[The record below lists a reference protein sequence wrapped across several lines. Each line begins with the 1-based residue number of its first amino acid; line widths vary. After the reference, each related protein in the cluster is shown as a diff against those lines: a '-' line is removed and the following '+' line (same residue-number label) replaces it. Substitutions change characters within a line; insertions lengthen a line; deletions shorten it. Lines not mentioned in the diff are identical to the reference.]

1 MSGAAA
7 YNSISSIF
15 AKAASTLPASMGIPA
30 YTDVNTTAVFTVAG
44 LPVAAAVGAGARA
57 FVNDA
62 NAATFNTLLAAGG
75 ANKVP
80 VFSDGA
86 AWRIG

>member
-1 MSGAAA
+1 
-7 YNSISSIF
+7 
-15 AKAASTLPASMGIPA
+15 MGIPA

-86 AWRIG
+86 AWRIGWETAISRFINSKTAPNY

>member
-30 YTDVNTTAVFTVAG
+30 YTDVNTTA
-44 LPVAAAVGAGARA
+44 P
-57 FVNDA
+57 NY
-62 NAATFNTLLAAGG
+62 
-75 ANKVP
+75 
-80 VFSDGA
+80 
-86 AWRIG
+86 